1 MQLPSLI
8 DRVHIVT
15 SGMWHLLCNSNSEI
29 LTSIKEK
36 QGQFRPKKFCK
47 SYRLHVNDFRGRSQ
61 KFINFFILKKF
72 HTAVKGKVR
81 YNIEGVLIN
90 L

>member
-61 KFINFFILKKF
+61 KFINFFRLKKL
-72 HTAVKGKVR
+72 HTAVKVR
-81 YNIEGVLIN
+81 SGITLKGCL
-90 L
+90 